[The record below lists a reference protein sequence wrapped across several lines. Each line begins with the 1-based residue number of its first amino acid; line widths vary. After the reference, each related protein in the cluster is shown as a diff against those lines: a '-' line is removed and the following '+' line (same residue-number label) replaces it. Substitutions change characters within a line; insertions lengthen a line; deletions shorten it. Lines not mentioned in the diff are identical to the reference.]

1 MEADA
6 NALIEAQQL
15 RSKYTLEL
23 ASYKAHL
30 EQLKTDF
37 FKRQI
42 DKGRLV
48 AAGDQLASLGPVAE
62 PNNPEHEKALQN
74 LQRIVARAL
83 LDPACQ
89 SITAADTLHKK
100 VCSAANTHQTLRV
113 MVTSILQATIH
124 QHLIRCCP
132 SIRLHDTGAFGSGFS
147 RTVASF
153 FLP

>member
-23 ASYKAHL
+23 DSYKAHL
-30 EQLKTDF
+30 QQLKTDF

-42 DKGRLV
+42 DKGRL
-48 AAGDQLASLGPVAE
+48 APAGDQLANLGPVAE

-89 SITAADTLHKK
+89 GITAADTLHKK
-100 VCSAANTHQTLRV
+100 VRGCCHHSTELWECS
-113 MVTSILQATIH
+113 SQAH
-124 QHLIRCCP
+124 AKPQHRCMLTP
-132 SIRLHDTGAFGSGFS
+132 LLPKHHNKTG
-147 RTVASF
+147 TV
-153 FLP
+153 